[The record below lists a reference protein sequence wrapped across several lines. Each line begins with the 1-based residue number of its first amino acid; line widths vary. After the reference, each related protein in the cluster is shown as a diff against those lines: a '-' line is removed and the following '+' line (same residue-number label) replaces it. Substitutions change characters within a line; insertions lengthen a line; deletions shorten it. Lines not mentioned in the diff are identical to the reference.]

1 MGGARGALP
10 AGAPRISP
18 RAAVCVVMAS
28 AGYPEKPRSGDRITV
43 SRRRR
48 RSRTCRSSTPARG
61 ARAAPLV
68 TAGGR
73 VLAVCALGDDLAAA
87 RTRAYEAAD
96 LITWNGAHYRR
107 DIGGRA

>member
-1 MGGARGALP
+1 
-10 AGAPRISP
+10 
-18 RAAVCVVMAS
+18 MAS
-28 AGYPEKPRSGDRITV
+28 AGYPEKPRSGDRITGLEEAAALPDV
-43 SRRRR
+43 QVFHAGTRREG
-48 RSRTCRSSTPARG
+48 G
-61 ARAAPLV
+61 ALV